1 MSTALA
7 RLAFGAHAST
17 SASTASALSSLVK
30 HFGAS
35 RGFHGASGSFAKAKK
50 GAAAAA
56 EEMAHT
62 HSATVATG
70 INIKKGGSDPELGA
84 DDAYPDW
91 LWGLIEPRKTLT
103 ELEKEVEAAKLTGKY
118 DVMDIEDVKR
128 LVKLRRRAKIK
139 ASNAE
144 RAK

>member
-1 MSTALA
+1 MDPAELRA
-7 RLAFGAHAST
+7 RHQ
-17 SASTASALSSLVK
+17 LS
-30 HFGAS
+30 
-35 RGFHGASGSFAKAKK
+35 R
-50 GAAAAA
+50 
-56 EEMAHT
+56 EERRRLDA
-62 HSATVATG
+62 G
-70 INIKKGGSDPELGA
+70 EYPELGA

-103 ELEKEVEAAKLTGKY
+103 ELEKEVAGAKLSGKY
-118 DVMDIEDVKR
+118 DVMDIEDIKR

>member
-1 MSTALA
+1 
-7 RLAFGAHAST
+7 
-17 SASTASALSSLVK
+17 
-30 HFGAS
+30 
-35 RGFHGASGSFAKAKK
+35 
-50 GAAAAA
+50 
-56 EEMAHT
+56 
-62 HSATVATG
+62 
-70 INIKKGGSDPELGA
+70 
-84 DDAYPDW
+84 
-91 LWGLIEPRKTLT
+91 LIEPRKTLT